1 MLIIEIRM
9 ANKYFGKLQV
19 ASKCGTFHFKP
30 KVQLCIQS
38 SDLHG
43 ASCIMYALLPWDK
56 EVVTLCILLKWEI
69 ISDTV

>member
-56 EVVTLCILLKWEI
+56 EDVTLCILLKWEI